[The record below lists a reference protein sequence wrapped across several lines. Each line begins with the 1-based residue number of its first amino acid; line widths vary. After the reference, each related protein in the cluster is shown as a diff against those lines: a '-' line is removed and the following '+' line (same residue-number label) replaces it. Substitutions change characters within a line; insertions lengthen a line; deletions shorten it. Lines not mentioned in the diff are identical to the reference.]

1 MRLIANHAH
10 CIGLRPRAGA
20 AVLRRLARA
29 QSGSAA
35 IEFAFVGSILVV
47 LLLNVVDFS
56 RMIWTQMEVENS
68 AQIGAQAAYQTCA
81 GGSMPA
87 TTNCPTLASVV
98 TTAIQSTSLGATV
111 RLASGSPGENYY
123 CTNENTLQ
131 SVGTYSSPP
140 SPFNCSA
147 TGNASDSPGDYV
159 SVNVTYNFTPLFAG
173 LSLAPTRVL
182 TGAAIMR
189 LR

>member
-1 MRLIANHAH
+1 MRLIANHTR
-10 CIGLRPRAGA
+10 CMGFRLRAGA
-20 AVLRRLARA
+20 AVFRRLARA
-29 QSGSAA
+29 QSGTAA
-35 IEFAFVGSILVV
+35 IEFALVGSILVL
-47 LLLNVVDFS
+47 LLLNMVDFS

-68 AQIGAQAAYQTCA
+68 AQVGAQAAYQTCA

-98 TTAIQSTSLGATV
+98 TTAIQSSSLGAAV
-111 RLASGSPGENYY
+111 SLASGSPSETYY
-123 CTNENTLQ
+123 CTNGNTLQ

-147 TGNASDSPGDYV
+147 TGNASTSPGDYIA
-159 SVNVTYNFTPLFAG
+159 VNVRYNFAPIFAG
-173 LSLAPTRVL
+173 LSLAPTQAL